1 MNLRVDDPLF
11 VAAWARRGP
20 TEKAFL
26 LLRESRDE
34 ERGVLPRGLEGGD
47 YVLDR
52 PLCRPFIAQIQ

>member
-1 MNLRVDDPLF
+1 MIRFLQ
-11 VAAWARRGP
+11 RRGVARA
-20 TEKAFL
+20 EKAFL